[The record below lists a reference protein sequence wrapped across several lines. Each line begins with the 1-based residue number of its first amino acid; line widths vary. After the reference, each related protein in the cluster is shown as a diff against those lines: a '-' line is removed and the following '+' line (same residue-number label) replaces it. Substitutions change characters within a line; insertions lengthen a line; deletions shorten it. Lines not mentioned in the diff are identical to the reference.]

1 MTGKKVIAVVGATG
15 AEGGGLARAI
25 LADPTRQF
33 TCRALT
39 RNPESESARALAAA
53 GAEVVQ
59 ADLDDEQSLRAAFE
73 GAHGAYCLTYFW
85 ERFSADVE
93 IERAAH
99 LARAAKAAGVRHAI
113 WSTWEDVRDWFP
125 LDDPRMPTVQSR
137 YKVPFFDSRAEGSRY
152 FAEQE
157 VPTTYLLTTYQWEAF
172 FTRGAP
178 RRGSDGTL
186 SIAVPLGDKRLPGI
200 AAEDIGRCAYAI
212 FRRGER
218 LIGQQVGLSS
228 DQLRGDEMAA
238 AMTVALG
245 EQVRYAPI
253 PIDVF
258 RTLPMPG
265 IDMAANMFQFIAEAN
280 DDFCSHREPAVA
292 RSLHPGLQTF
302 AGWLAENA
310 ARIPVP
316 AIPA

>member
-1 MTGKKVIAVVGATG
+1 MAEKKVIAVVGATG

-25 LADPTRQF
+25 LADTSGQF

-39 RNPESESARALAAA
+39 RKPESAAARALADQ
-53 GAEVVQ
+53 GAEIVQ
-59 ADLDDEQSLRAAFE
+59 ADLDDEATLRAAFD

-85 ERFSADVE
+85 ERFSAEVE
-93 IERAAH
+93 VDRAAN
-99 LARAAKAAGVRHAI
+99 LARAVKAAGVQHAI

-125 LDDPRMPTVQSR
+125 LDDARMPTVQGR
-137 YKVPFFDSRAEGSRY
+137 YKVPFFDARAEGNRY
-152 FAEQE
+152 FAESG

-178 RRGSDGTL
+178 RRGPDGVL

-212 FRRGER
+212 FKRGKA
-218 LIGQQVGLSS
+218 LSGQQIGLSS
-228 DQLRGDEMAA
+228 EQLTGMEMAA
-238 AMTVALG
+238 AMSSALG
-245 EQVRYAPI
+245 EQVRYTPI
-253 PIDVF
+253 PLDVF
-258 RTLPMPG
+258 RNLPVPG
-265 IDMAANMFQFIAEAN
+265 IELGANMFQFMAEAN
-280 DDFCSHREPAVA
+280 EDYCSHRDPAVA

-310 ARIPVP
+310 ARIP
-316 AIPA
+316 IPAAVG